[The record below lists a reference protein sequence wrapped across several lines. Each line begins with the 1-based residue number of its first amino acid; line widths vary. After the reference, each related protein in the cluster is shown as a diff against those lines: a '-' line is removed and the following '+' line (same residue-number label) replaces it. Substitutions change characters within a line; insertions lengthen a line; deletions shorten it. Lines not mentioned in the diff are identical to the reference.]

1 MAGKSPREK
10 AAEELYKELSSFN
23 PNVRNRFD
31 TPYTP
36 FSYEQMY
43 SNLKDIF
50 GNYRGMIDRDTAEQ
64 IANEQQ
70 KAAESFASRGITGGS
85 ILTDTQ
91 AKLGSALNRAKINA
105 LSNLANMEATS
116 VGDLQKYFNQL
127 DFINRQAAQNVDLAN
142 VQNRFNLYGLRGN
155 AMQGLDNTTWL
166 DDVISM
172 VGENAK
178 IFAAVA
184 PFIFPPAGAVAGMTA
199 GMAAAM
205 GGNSKKP

>member
-10 AAEELYKELSSFN
+10 AAEELYKELSYLDSDI
-23 PNVRNRFD
+23 RNRL
-31 TPYTP
+31 YTP

-70 KAAESFASRGITGGS
+70 KAAESLASRGITGGS

-127 DFINRQAAQNVDLAN
+127 DFMKKQADI
-142 VQNRFNLYGLRGN
+142 QNRLNLYGLKGY

-172 VGENAK
+172 LGDAAK
-178 IFAAVA
+178 IY
-184 PFIFPPAGAVAGMTA
+184 PDISKILRRNPVAG
-199 GMAAAM
+199 GI
-205 GGNSKKP
+205 